1 MRKITKYFAP
11 YAVVFCIMNFIYNT
25 KPWLYYR
32 IEISA
37 LDNYAFDHKPTD
49 SEIASIIN
57 MFIDDLKDE
66 YTKPTIKICPVDEK
80 DE

>member
-1 MRKITKYFAP
+1 M
-11 YAVVFCIMNFIYNT
+11 
-25 KPWLYYR
+25 YYR

-66 YTKPTIKICPVDEK
+66 YTKPTIKIYPVDEK